1 MIDYESERA
10 DQSARRFTS
19 QTKKSAWED
28 QQKGVREAGV
38 AEAFSW
44 ASSGARSFCAYLYTS
59 FLARALSFLSHR
71 ESISLNKIGSEPRAE
86 YTEKER
92 FHGMLGK
99 ENLSN
104 RKRVTKDHQCEQSKS
119 LC

>member
-1 MIDYESERA
+1 MIDYESE
-10 DQSARRFTS
+10 
-19 QTKKSAWED
+19 KSAWED

-71 ESISLNKIGSEPRAE
+71 ESISLSKIGSEPRAE

-92 FHGMLGK
+92 FHGILGK